1 MIKYRIYFTRKDF
14 LINKMQFDIKYSISK
29 AICIIKCFRKVCS
42 NGNEL
47 ALHNVL
53 ETGDFF
59 QYVVVV
65 YCHPQPFFFPFL
77 HSFMIKFN
85 LNFWFNICSC
95 PQKQDTWNIFQ
106 IVFSRR
112 FCFIFISFEN
122 V

>member
-1 MIKYRIYFTRKDF
+1 MIKYKIYFTRKDF
-14 LINKMQFDIKYSISK
+14 LINKMQFDIKYSISE

-65 YCHPQPFFFPFL
+65 YCHPQPFFCPFL
-77 HSFMIKFN
+77 YSFMIKFN